1 MNRIVSILFLFSLS
15 CVANGQSIAER
26 ANLSADEIAESR
38 FEENEELIMTVRIDN
53 FVFGELFAIKKG
65 DSVHIELE
73 GLLSALDFPIYYNK
87 ELERYDGWFIKTD
100 NTFSLAYSRLTGPPV
115 IYDPDGV
122 QHLLS
127 LKDFTV
133 LDEALYISIERLNDW
148 FGLNTTVNF
157 QDLMLYMKPNTPLPY
172 QQKLDRKKQRVRKSN
187 RNEIQYTR
195 LSRGFGLLSPQAID
209 LQVNSLYSK
218 DRDEI
223 NGSYSILGSRDI
235 ALFNAQFF
243 LNGNNN
249 DWTNYFLTA
258 FYRLLFWN

>member
-15 CVANGQSIAER
+15 CAANGQSIAER

-53 FVFGELFAIKKG
+53 FVFGELFA
-65 DSVHIELE
+65 IELE

-157 QDLMLYMKPNTPLPY
+157 QDLK
-172 QQKLDRKKQRVRKSN
+172 
-187 RNEIQYTR
+187 
-195 LSRGFGLLSPQAID
+195 
-209 LQVNSLYSK
+209 
-218 DRDEI
+218 
-223 NGSYSILGSRDI
+223 
-235 ALFNAQFF
+235 
-243 LNGNNN
+243 
-249 DWTNYFLTA
+249 
-258 FYRLLFWN
+258 